1 LLVTASLPPSHSYG
15 AGRAEEIPAFDET
28 AVAEAAYA
36 ALLQAA
42 TVEWSARFHT
52 ATNVAA
58 LGIFEDYFERRP
70 PFSAQESKE
79 FPDAFVVKCLELWC
93 AQNNERMYVVTADKA
108 MIDAIK
114 ATQNLLYAKTLED
127 LFASIAATETPGI
140 RDKVDKLLET
150 RIVGSIQSAME
161 ENIGEL
167 IPVYVGDLADGEV
180 TDHELNSDVEIIDFK
195 VVAVSDDDVSLSHP
209 LIFQA
214 WCVCPASTLSS
225 CQSLPC

>member
-1 LLVTASLPPSHSYG
+1 MPG
-15 AGRAEEIPAFDET
+15 GERAREG
-28 AVAEAAYA
+28 EAAYA
-36 ALLQAA
+36 ALLQAV
-42 TVEWSARFHT
+42 TVEWSATFHI

-79 FPDAFVVKCLELWC
+79 FHDAFVVKCLELWC

-140 RDKVDKLLET
+140 RDKVDKLLEKT
-150 RIVGSIQSAME
+150 QIVDSIQSAME
-161 ENIGEL
+161 ENR
-167 IPVYVGDLADGEV
+167 
-180 TDHELNSDVEIIDFK
+180 
-195 VVAVSDDDVSLSHP
+195 
-209 LIFQA
+209 
-214 WCVCPASTLSS
+214 
-225 CQSLPC
+225 